1 MIDDLTPVI
10 TPPIALQHD
19 LVADIR
25 LRNVPWIEP
34 RWGEPERRPRA
45 ECPADVAVPVYRT
58 GEWSSPLFGDP
69 RPSSQLRQHLFDS
82 SPTAGPSSRVVRRQR
97 DERLEHLT
105 QAYGRVVVLEQ
116 VGIVGIE

>member
-34 RWGEPERRPRA
+34 RWANLSVDHARSAQPTWPYRCIEQESGPHRCSATRGRPPNSVSISSTLLQPLDLRA
-45 ECPADVAVPVYRT
+45 ESFAGSATSGSSTSRKRT
-58 GEWSSPLFGDP
+58 DGWSSSN
-69 RPSSQLRQHLFDS
+69 RS
-82 SPTAGPSSRVVRRQR
+82 A
-97 DERLEHLT
+97 
-105 QAYGRVVVLEQ
+105 
-116 VGIVGIE
+116 